1 MKLSRLSTVA
11 ISTAIMTMSGFM
23 VVGTAQLL
31 PTDKV
36 SEKAD
41 KEICVEADTDIVLK
55 DTAQIEAVAK
65 DIVQAIQPQELLD
78 TLEQNVTKEEET
90 LEVTE
95 TEEEAKEEV
104 SEYAD
109 KFMVN
114 VSEYLNVRASAD
126 ENSEVIGKLYAG
138 TGGTVIEKGAE
149 WTKISSGNVEGYAST
164 QYLVFDKDVEAMA
177 KASGAIKAT
186 ITGESIRVRKG
197 AGTDFGVWGLVFTD
211 EVYTVVSSEGEWIA
225 INFEGETGY
234 ISADYAT
241 VKLSIPAGIT
251 IEEELEQIRIE
262 EERKRQEELERQRKI
277 EEAKAEAKRVAAASQ
292 FVETVQ
298 TSPYNLTEDDVYLL
312 ACLVHSEA
320 GYEPYEGKLAVANV
334 VLNRLNGGYYGDTIS
349 DVIYAKGQFSVVP
362 MGRLA
367 QVLAQGPNAESIR
380 AAQEAVS
387 GVNNVPNYASFRS
400 CRVAN
405 YSSYN
410 NYTIIGSQVFF
421 N

>member
-11 ISTAIMTMSGFM
+11 ISTAIMTMSGLM

-36 SEKAD
+36 NEKAD

-78 TLEQNVTKEEET
+78 TLEQNVTKDEE
-90 LEVTE
+90 VI
-95 TEEEAKEEV
+95 EEIEAVKEEV

-211 EVYTVVSSEGEWIA
+211 EVYTVISSEGEWIA

-241 VKLSIPAGIT
+241 VKLSIKAGIT

-320 GYEPYEGKLAVANV
+320 GSEPYEGKLAVANV
-334 VLNRLNGGYYGDTIS
+334 VLNRLNGGYYGNTIS

-367 QVLAQGPNAESIR
+367 QVLAQGPNSESIK
-380 AAQEAVS
+380 AAKEAVS

-405 YSSYN
+405 YSNYN

>member
-11 ISTAIMTMSGFM
+11 ISTAIMTMSGLM

-36 SEKAD
+36 NEKAD

-78 TLEQNVTKEEET
+78 SLGESTTKEDE
-90 LEVTE
+90 EVTVE
-95 TEEEAKEEV
+95 VEEKEEV

-126 ENSEVIGKLYAG
+126 ENAEVIGKLYAG
-138 TGGTVIEKGAE
+138 TGGTVLEKGAE

-164 QYLVFDKDVEAMA
+164 QYLVFDKDAEAMA

-211 EVYTVVSSEGEWIA
+211 EVYTVISSEGEWIA
-225 INFEGETGY
+225 INYEGETGY

-241 VKLSIPAGIT
+241 VKLSIPVGVT

-362 MGRLA
+362 MGGLA

-387 GVNNVPNYASFRS
+387 GVNNVPDYASFRS